1 MKEATY
7 GYGVSARVIASFF
20 VLSIALVFFVSG
32 NFSSFKFFTGSKS
45 EFKVPIVE
53 LQTKLTSAS
62 DEFQARST
70 TTNSFRNRI
79 VIREKNGG
87 LEHGLARAR
96 ALIRTTAALSP
107 NMSLTLPDGDGDVLT
122 NDTYLVET
130 EKIPQAVMRHF
141 AWNQP
146 AESPKLTLK
155 VSSSIVCKAVFVK
168 PQTDIEG
175 LNIADDVSQGAVAVA
190 TGPSSPISDG
200 GPPSYENQERTE
212 VDTFDGSAS
221 LIQHNGRLRQKFQD
235 PAQDISIQLLEKF
248 SLRRNHDQTPHP
260 YPSIVASNDVEEV
273 PNEIPIASDPLELK
287 RATADM
293 SEHLSAGEKGEVV
306 GDMSAHGGST
316 RGRMPRISSVDA
328 MENWA
333 NQHKEKKLYIVLIS
347 LHGLIRG
354 ENMELGRDSDTGG
367 QVKYVVELARALG
380 EMPGVYWIDL
390 LTRQVSAPD
399 VDWSYGEPTE
409 MLNSRNLEND
419 IHETGE
425 SSGAYIIRIPFGP
438 KDKYIP
444 KELLWPHVSVFVD
457 GALCHI
463 IQMSRVRGEQIGGME
478 PVWPVAIH
486 GHYADAGDS
495 AALLSGALNV
505 PMFFTGH
512 SLGRDKLEQLLKQ
525 GRQSR
530 DEINA
535 AYKIIAR
542 QEIEEQWRLYD
553 EFDTI
558 LERKLRARIK
568 GNVNC
573 YGRSMPH
580 MVVMRHGMEF
590 NHIVPQDADMVGQ
603 TEGNEDS
610 PPIWS
615 EIMRFFSNACKPMML
630 ALARPDPKKNITTLV
645 KAFGECKPL
654 RELANLTLTMGNRDA
669 IDEMSNTNATVLLS
683 ILKLIDK
690 YDLYGHVAYPK
701 HHKQPDV
708 PDMYHLAAKTKGVFI
723 NPAFIEPFGLT
734 LIEAA
739 ARGVSMVATKN
750 GGPVDIHRVCPLLEP
765 YCLRLC
771 LDDGFGKGKEK
782 DKQLWAR
789 CRQNGLK
796 NIQFFSWQPQWQKSD
811 DGFENSDSDSD
822 SPSDSFRD
830 IKDLSLNLKMSIEGS
845 GTFDNALDF
854 EDHATDGKSRVENS
868 SLTLSKGTEE
878 NRQKAGYME
887 KIDHNMSKSLILR
900 RRKSAFVI
908 AVDCDMTSDF
918 LDIIQVI
925 VEAAGPGKS
934 VGSIGFVLSMASCIT
949 EIFSLLKSGGLSPMD
964 FDAFICNSGS
974 ELYYPS
980 STSENGPFGLPI
992 KTDLDYYSHIDY
1004 RWGGEGLRK
1013 TLVGWAASVNDE
1025 KGVEGGPV
1033 VAEDESGSA
1042 KHCYSFK
1049 VKNPAL
1055 VPPVKERR
1063 KSMRIQALG
1072 SHVIYCQNGTKMNVI
1087 PVLASR
1093 SQALSMVELST
1104 IVVFVGESGD
1114 TDYEGLIGGIHKTV
1128 ILKGACSGAHKL
1140 HSNRNYPLEYVKPFD
1155 NPNLVESEGCNSCN
1169 VKASLQKLGV
1179 LNG

>member
-1 MKEATY
+1 MSEF
-7 GYGVSARVIASFF
+7 GGGWGDM
-20 VLSIALVFFVSG
+20 ALVLESFGLGDGWVTRFSG
-32 NFSSFKFFTGSKS
+32 NEGHTSSSNYSWCVWRGKGRSLEGGGIGFVGLDSRQGQFRSLKVKKPSTQLKSDLNSK
-45 EFKVPIVE
+45 K
-53 LQTKLTSAS
+53 
-62 DEFQARST
+62 
-70 TTNSFRNRI
+70 
-79 VIREKNGG
+79 
-87 LEHGLARAR
+87 
-96 ALIRTTAALSP
+96 
-107 NMSLTLPDGDGDVLT
+107 
-122 NDTYLVET
+122 LVERQLLICQKNT
-130 EKIPQAVMRHF
+130 YQ
-141 AWNQP
+141 
-146 AESPKLTLK
+146 
-155 VSSSIVCKAVFVK
+155 
-168 PQTDIEG
+168 
-175 LNIADDVSQGAVAVA
+175 
-190 TGPSSPISDG
+190 
-200 GPPSYENQERTE
+200 QER
-212 VDTFDGSAS
+212 
-221 LIQHNGRLRQKFQD
+221 
-235 PAQDISIQLLEKF
+235 
-248 SLRRNHDQTPHP
+248 
-260 YPSIVASNDVEEV
+260 
-273 PNEIPIASDPLELK
+273 
-287 RATADM
+287 
-293 SEHLSAGEKGEVV
+293 
-306 GDMSAHGGST
+306 
-316 RGRMPRISSVDA
+316 
-328 MENWA
+328 
-333 NQHKEKKLYIVLIS
+333 KES

-354 ENMELGRDSDTGG
+354 ENMELGRDSDTGS

-380 EMPGVYWIDL
+380 VMPGVYRIDL

-399 VDWSYGEPTE
+399 VGWSYGEPTE

-419 IHETGE
+419 NHETGE

-444 KELLWPHVSVFVD
+444 KELLWPHISEFVD
-457 GALCHI
+457 DALCHI
-463 IQMSRVRGEQIGGME
+463 IQMSRVCGEQIGGME

-530 DEINA
+530 DEITA
-535 AYKIIAR
+535 EELSLDASEVVITSAR

-553 EFDTI
+553 GFDPI

-568 GNVNC
+568 RNVNC
-573 YGRSMPH
+573 YGRSMPC
-580 MVVMRHGMEF
+580 MVVMPPGMEF
-590 NHIVPQDADMVGQ
+590 NHIVPQDADMVGK
-603 TEGNEDS
+603 TEGNEDN

-615 EIMRFFSNACKPMML
+615 E
-630 ALARPDPKKNITTLV
+630 
-645 KAFGECKPL
+645 
-654 RELANLTLTMGNRDA
+654 TLTMGNRDA

-701 HHKQPDV
+701 HHKQSDV
-708 PDMYHLAAKTKGVFI
+708 PDIYHLAAKTKGVFI

-739 ARGVSMVATKN
+739 ARGLSMVATKN
-750 GGPVDIHRVCPLLEP
+750 GGPVDIHRFFNTDHGLILHSIADALLK
-765 YCLRLC
+765 LVA
-771 LDDGFGKGKEK
+771 

-789 CRQNGLK
+789 CRQNGLE
-796 NIQFFSWQPQWQKSD
+796 NIHFFSWL
-811 DGFENSDSDSD
+811 EHYSD

-868 SLTLSKGTEE
+868 SLTLSKGREE

-887 KIDHNMSKSLILR
+887 KIDCNMSKSLILR
-900 RRKSAFVI
+900 RRKSVFVI

-918 LDIIQVI
+918 LDII
-925 VEAAGPGKS
+925 KS
-934 VGSIGFVLSMASCIT
+934 VGSTGFVLSMASCIT

-974 ELYYPS
+974 ELSYPS

-992 KTDLDYYSHIDY
+992 IADLDYYSHIDY

-1013 TLVGWAASVNDE
+1013 TLVGWAASINDE

-1049 VKNPAL
+1049 AKDPAS
-1055 VPPVKERR
+1055 VPPVKELR
-1063 KSMRIQALG
+1063 KSMRIQALR

-1093 SQALSMVELST
+1093 SQALRYLYVRWGVELST

-1128 ILKGACSGAHKL
+1128 ILKGVCSGAHQL
-1140 HSNRNYPLEYVKPFD
+1140 HDMHNWIF
-1155 NPNLVESEGCNSCN
+1155 
-1169 VKASLQKLGV
+1169 V
-1179 LNG
+1179 LC